1 MTRNVVATSAIVL
14 FAMLGACKASSPAP
28 VADGGTAAT
37 PASGESRESGMAA
50 AAQALNPLATPKDAM
65 LASMKAFRDVRSYH
79 ASMRMEGGPE
89 GVMTNEMD
97 FVAPDR
103 YRITMK
109 TRGMEVHNVRI
120 GNDTW
125 MTMNGRTSK
134 VTMPPGT
141 MDQWQDVMHKSQ
153 ETMDV
158 QAQGRETIDGIATR
172 KYLIQQADPKAGDVT
187 VWINGDDLV
196 QQARM
201 QSDYQGTPITTTI
214 RYTRY
219 NDPTITIDPP
229 SGG

>member
-1 MTRNVVATSAIVL
+1 MTRYVVATSAIVL
-14 FAMLGACKASSPAP
+14 IATLGACKASSPAAP
-28 VADGGTAAT
+28 VADGSTAAT
-37 PASGESRESGMAA
+37 AASGESRQSGMAA
-50 AAQALNPLATPKDAM
+50 TAQALNPLATPKDAM

-109 TRGMEVHNVRI
+109 SRGMEVHNVRI

-125 MTMNGRTSK
+125 MTMNGRTTK

-141 MDQWQDVMHKSQ
+141 MDQWQDIMHKSQ

-158 QAQGRETIDGIATR
+158 EAQGRETIDGVPTR
-172 KYLIQQADPKAGDVT
+172 KYLIHQTDPKPSDVT
-187 VWINGDDLV
+187 VWINSDDLV
-196 QQARM
+196 HQARM

-219 NDPTITIDPP
+219 NDPAITIDPP
-229 SGG
+229 K

>member
-1 MTRNVVATSAIVL
+1 MTRHPVAMSAIVL
-14 FAMLGACKASSPAP
+14 IAMLGACKAASPTPDADVSAAAAP
-28 VADGGTAAT
+28 TSGER
-37 PASGESRESGMAA
+37 PASGIAA
-50 AAQALNPLATPKDAM
+50 AAQALNPLATPKEAM
-65 LASMKAFRDVRSYH
+65 LASMKAFREVRSYH
-79 ASMRMEGGPE
+79 ASMRMDGGPE
-89 GVMTNEMD
+89 GPMTNEMD

-109 TRGMEVHNVRI
+109 ARGMEVRNVRI

-141 MDQWQDVMHKSQ
+141 MDQWQDIMHKSQ

-158 QAQGRETIDGIATR
+158 EAQGSETIDGVATR
-172 KYLIQQADPKAGDVT
+172 KYLIQQTDPQPSDVT

-196 QQARM
+196 HQARM
-201 QSDYQGTPITTTI
+201 QSDHQGATITTTI

-219 NDPTITIDPP
+219 NDPAIRIEPP
-229 SGG
+229 Q

>member
-1 MTRNVVATSAIVL
+1 MTRYVVATSAIVL
-14 FAMLGACKASSPAP
+14 IAMLGACKASSPAP
-28 VADGGTAAT
+28 VADGSTAAT
-37 PASGESRESGMAA
+37 PASGERRESGVAA
-50 AAQALNPLATPKDAM
+50 AAQALNPLATPKEAM

-109 TRGMEVHNVRI
+109 SRGMEVHNVRI

-141 MDQWQDVMHKSQ
+141 MDQWQDIMHKSQ

-158 QAQGRETIDGIATR
+158 EAQGRETIDGVPTR
-172 KYLIQQADPKAGDVT
+172 KYLIRQTDPQPSEVT

-196 QQARM
+196 HQARM
-201 QSDYQGTPITTTI
+201 QSDHQGATITTTI
-214 RYTRY
+214 RYSRY
-219 NDPTITIDPP
+219 NDPAITIDPP
-229 SGG
+229 Q